1 MNRLTKKQFTR
12 IAVCAIATLAITAC
26 SSEEVTPQDKQQ
38 QKTEKAVATFTGSQ
52 PNNDS
57 DVPTRTTATYTLGN
71 SAKVFWQASD
81 KVFVKDDAGVYHQSN
96 AANIYDSN
104 NKTRAIFN
112 FNSGTYT
119 LDNRDVH
126 YTGLNGTDANTV
138 TIAKE
143 QKQVNANDFSHLGK
157 SGDCGVAKAQGSNG
171 NYKFTLQ
178 HKASYLCFVPRCMNT
193 ALGPNI
199 NLKKITV
206 KANQPI
212 AGKYDFTNGTLV
224 QKAGETYSNT
234 ITLETGNF
242 SLNTTTA
249 DVTKNGAY
257 MVIAPGT
264 YDFTITYT
272 IKDPTTNVE
281 VDIVKTVDNYDC
293 YEGKINDITA
303 WIDKDIN
310 DYSKQHYMWD
320 AVDYYWKGH
329 EEDAPKVAY
338 TAPAHPTYPQGPSD
352 SRWYNTASFP
362 AQATRSSKDLPN
374 ANAMTWYA
382 KYGDMH
388 WDTSIFWSLNG
399 HLYRG
404 GVWVKTRAKLT
415 SEGHYSTTI
424 TADGDAD
431 LRTHTTFY
439 NVQYSHPSNG
449 RPTNYA
455 TDYFYWPATSF
466 YEPLTTSSFPGANI
480 RNKGGLIEPSVHCYM
495 WSSTVAKTFYAKPSA
510 YYLDFQSATHLAHM
524 FIGDKDDAFPSD
536 PTIFK

>member
-126 YTGLNGTDANTV
+126 YTGLNGSDANAV

-199 NLKKITV
+199 NLTKITV

-303 WIDKDIN
+303 WIEKDIKN
-310 DYSKQHYMWD
+310 YSPKYYMWD
-320 AVDYYWKGH
+320 AVSDYWDGISLPSSFTNDYYN
-329 EEDAPKVAY
+329 DS
-338 TAPAHPTYPQGPSD
+338 YPQAS
-352 SRWYNTASFP
+352 SNRWWSNVSFP
-362 AQATRSSKDLPN
+362 TVASQSCRFCPN
-374 ANAMTWYA
+374 LNEIMWYA
-382 KYGDMH
+382 EKGNPL
-388 WDTSIFWSLNG
+388 WDTNTCWSMYG

-404 GVWVKTRAKLT
+404 GLWLLKRNNISGFSSTIGPDLTTDYRVNGLYSFYLKTVPSGTPAEANQ
-415 SEGHYSTTI
+415 S
-424 TADGDAD
+424 
-431 LRTHTTFY
+431 
-439 NVQYSHPSNG
+439 QYFFLPACGYFSNG
-449 RPTNYA
+449 KLYKAGIYGDFWLSTCSNRDVHNTVSTHFFFPFGEIRIEDGCDRNLGLLN
-455 TDYFYWPATSF
+455 WSF
-466 YEPLTTSSFPGANI
+466 
-480 RNKGGLIEPSVHCYM
+480 
-495 WSSTVAKTFYAKPSA
+495 
-510 YYLDFQSATHLAHM
+510 Q
-524 FIGDKDDAFPSD
+524 
-536 PTIFK
+536 